1 MLTRK
6 QQQSYQFICDYLA
19 EHGYSPS
26 LDEISQ
32 ALGSRSKTSAFN
44 YVRSLEAAGLIRL
57 ASGRKRNIELV
68 ELETQ
73 TNTSLP
79 LVGKIAAGQPIEA
92 IEDQQQIDLS
102 QFFMGNNRFIL
113 KVEGNSM
120 IEAGIMDGDMVI
132 VKQQQHA
139 EDGGIVVAL
148 IDQNE
153 ATLKYIQHNKDGSI
167 TLKPANTA
175 LPTMHYAAERV
186 QIQGILVG
194 QMRSY
199 E

>member
-6 QQQSYQFICDYLA
+6 QQQSYQFIRDYVA
-19 EHGYSPS
+19 EHGHAPS
-26 LDEISQ
+26 LDEISL
-32 ALGSRSKTSAFN
+32 ALGARSRTSAFN

-68 ELETQ
+68 EQPGTA
-73 TNTSLP
+73 LP
-79 LVGKIAAGQPIEA
+79 LIGKIAAGQPIEA
-92 IEDQQQIDLS
+92 IENQDHIDLS
-102 QFFMGNNRFIL
+102 QFFMGANRFIL
-113 KVEGNSM
+113 KVEGDSM

-132 VKQQQHA
+132 VKQQQRA
-139 EDGGIVVAL
+139 QSGDIVVAL

-153 ATLKYIQHNKDGSI
+153 ATLKYLQHNKDGSI
-167 TLKPANTA
+167 TLKPANRN
-175 LPTMHYAAERV
+175 LRTMHYTAERV
-186 QIQGILVG
+186 QIQGVIVG

>member
-26 LDEISQ
+26 LDEISL
-32 ALGSRSKTSAFN
+32 ALGTRSKTSAFN
-44 YVRSLEAAGLIRL
+44 YVRELEAAGLIRL

-68 ELETQ
+68 ERSS
-73 TNTSLP
+73 TSLP

-92 IEDQQQIDLS
+92 IENQDHIDLS
-102 QFFMGNNRFIL
+102 QFFMGSNRFIL
-113 KVEGNSM
+113 KVEGESM
-120 IEAGIMDGDMVI
+120 IEAGIMNGDMVI
-132 VKQQQHA
+132 IKQQQRA
-139 EDGGIVVAL
+139 QNGDIVVAL

-153 ATLKYIQHNKDGSI
+153 ATLKYLQHNQDSSI
-167 TLKPANTA
+167 TLKPANRA

-186 QIQGILVG
+186 QIQGIVVG

>member
-6 QQQSYQFICDYLA
+6 QQQSYQFICDYIA

-26 LDEISQ
+26 LEEISL
-32 ALGSRSKTSAFN
+32 ALGTRSKTSAFN
-44 YVRSLEAAGLIRL
+44 YVRGLEAAGLIRL

-68 ELETQ
+68 EPS
-73 TNTSLP
+73 NTALP

-92 IEDQQQIDLS
+92 IENQDHIDLS

-113 KVEGNSM
+113 KVEGDSM

-132 VKQQQHA
+132 VKQQQRA
-139 EDGGIVVAL
+139 QNGDIVVAL

-153 ATLKYIQHNKDGSI
+153 ATLKYLQHNKDGSI
-167 TLKPANTA
+167 TLKPANHT
-175 LPTMHYAAERV
+175 LPTMHYSAERV

>member
-26 LDEISQ
+26 LDEISL
-32 ALGSRSKTSAFN
+32 ALGTRSRTSAFN
-44 YVRSLEAAGLIRL
+44 YVRELEAAGLIRL
-57 ASGRKRNIELV
+57 ASGRKRNIEL
-68 ELETQ
+68 LERSS
-73 TNTSLP
+73 TSLP

-92 IEDQQQIDLS
+92 IEEQDHIDLS
-102 QFFMGNNRFIL
+102 RFFMGSNRFIL
-113 KVEGNSM
+113 KVEGESM
-120 IEAGIMDGDMVI
+120 IEAGIMNGDMVI
-132 VKQQQHA
+132 VKQQQRA
-139 EDGGIVVAL
+139 QNGDIVVAL

-153 ATLKYIQHNKDGSI
+153 ATLKYLQHNQDGSI
-167 TLKPANTA
+167 TLKPANRA
-175 LPTMHYAAERV
+175 LTTMHYTAERV
-186 QIQGILVG
+186 QIQGVVVG